1 MTRSPAVAARP
12 VPVRGLILAAVLASF
27 SAACT
32 KTESLVLLDVRVSGP
47 LGAPVAGIRLS
58 APGGKTR
65 FINGAIGPEGF
76 RVGYYGPVEDD
87 AISVTADAVDGVGC
101 VLGSGSATVTDLESG
116 ATSNP
121 TTLFIRPL
129 PASGCAVVDAG
140 DGGEEE
146 DAGTDAGDDGGTDDA
161 GTDAPADAGTDA
173 AADAPEDAVGP
184 DAPADAPADASV
196 D

>member
-1 MTRSPAVAARP
+1 MTRSPTVAARP
-12 VPVRGLILAAVLASF
+12 VPVRRLILAAVLAACA
-27 SAACT
+27 AACT

-87 AISVTADAVDGVGC
+87 AISVTAEAVDGVAC
-101 VLGSGSATVTDLESG
+101 VLGRGSATVTDLESG

-129 PASGCAVVDAG
+129 PASGCAVADAG
-140 DGGEEE
+140 GGGEEE
-146 DAGTDAGDDGGTDDA
+146 DAGHEDAGHEDA
-161 GTDAPADAGTDA
+161 GTDAPADAGTAAPDDA
-173 AADAPEDAVGP
+173 GT
-184 DAPADAPADASV
+184 DAPADASV

>member
-1 MTRSPAVAARP
+1 MTRSPAVVARP
-12 VPVRGLILAAVLASF
+12 VPLRGLILAAVLASF
-27 SAACT
+27 AAACT
-32 KTESLVLLDVRVSGP
+32 KTESLVLLDLRVSGP

-87 AISVTADAVDGVGC
+87 AISVTAEATDGVGC
-101 VLGSGSATVTDLESG
+101 VLGKGSATVTDLESG

-140 DGGEEE
+140 SGGEEE
-146 DAGTDAGDDGGTDDA
+146 DAGTDAGDDDA

-173 AADAPEDAVGP
+173 TDDAAEDAGTE
-184 DAPADAPADASV
+184 APADAPADASI

>member
-1 MTRSPAVAARP
+1 MTRSPAVAARA
-12 VPVRGLILAAVLASF
+12 VAVRGLILAAVIVSF
-27 SAACT
+27 AAGCT

-87 AISVTADAVDGVGC
+87 AISVTAEATDGVGC
-101 VLGSGSATVTDLESG
+101 VLGKGSATVTDLESG

-140 DGGEEE
+140 GGEDDDAGDD
-146 DAGTDAGDDGGTDDA
+146 DAGTDAPVDAGTDASDDAPEDA
-161 GTDAPADAGTDA
+161 GTDAPADAA
-173 AADAPEDAVGP
+173 
-184 DAPADAPADASV
+184 ADASV